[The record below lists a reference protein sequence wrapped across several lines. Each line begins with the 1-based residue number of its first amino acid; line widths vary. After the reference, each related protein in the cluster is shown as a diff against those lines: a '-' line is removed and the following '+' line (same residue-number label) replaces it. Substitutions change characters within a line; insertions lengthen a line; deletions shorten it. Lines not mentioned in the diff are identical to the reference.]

1 MRRIMVIGISAGAGK
16 STFARKLGEKT
27 GIEVHHLDAVF
38 WKPGWVE
45 SRLSEFS
52 DGQRE
57 LVKKQQWIIE
67 GNYSNTFEIRA
78 AACDTV
84 IYLELP
90 LYLCLYRVL
99 KRWLTN
105 LGKTRPDMAAG
116 CKEKM
121 DWKFIKFILTTYRTR
136 KKKMAERLDRFA
148 AEGKKV
154 IVLKNKPDIDSF
166 IEDFDVKTNN
176 AS

>member
-1 MRRIMVIGISAGAGK
+1 MKKIMVIGISAGAGK

-27 GIEVHHLDAVF
+27 GIEVHHLDVLF
-38 WKPGWVE
+38 WKPCWME
-45 SRLSEFS
+45 SDLHEFS
-52 DGQRE
+52 IAQRE
-57 LVKKQQWIIE
+57 LVNKKRWIIE

-78 AACDTV
+78 NACDTV

-90 LYLCLYRVL
+90 LCLCLFRVL

-121 DWKFIKFILTTYRTR
+121 DWKFIRFILTTYGSR
-136 KKKMAERLDRFA
+136 KKKMAERLARFA
-148 AEGKKV
+148 AEGKEV
-154 IVLKNKPDIDSF
+154 IVLKSKPEIDSY
-166 IEDFDVKTNN
+166 IEDLDFTAGHV
-176 AS
+176 S